1 MMRLEGER
9 KSNFGIGVTKIPK
22 KKKMTSILVI
32 VLPKYFPG
40 LLKLNVCPLPVSF
53 NFFLLLVS
61 F

>member
-22 KKKMTSILVI
+22 KKRKEKKTSILVI

-40 LLKLNVCPLPVSF
+40 LLKCVPIGR
-53 NFFLLLVS
+53 
-61 F
+61 